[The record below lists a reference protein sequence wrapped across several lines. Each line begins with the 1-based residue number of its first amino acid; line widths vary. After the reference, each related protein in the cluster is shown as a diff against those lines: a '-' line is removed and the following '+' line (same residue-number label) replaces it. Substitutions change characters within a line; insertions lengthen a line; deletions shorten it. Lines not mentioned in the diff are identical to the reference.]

1 MRALVIKVLLSAA
14 SLLVLWGCSENFPGF
29 DTLQP
34 GTYEHKLNLRVYGS
48 RRSYLLHIPKGY
60 DHSTAL
66 PLVVALHG
74 GFGTARQMEE
84 ESGLSELAD
93 REGYIVLYPNGITL
107 LGWLQHWNAGHC
119 CGQAM
124 KDGIDD
130 LGFVS
135 RVIDQTCQRLKVD
148 LSRIYMVGYS
158 NGGMLAHLFAAQK
171 PETIAAVATIAATIG
186 SQPSPSEPEV
196 RIPSAKA
203 SVPIISLHGR
213 EDDVVPYETGG
224 FREWGHRYVPVKE
237 SMAFWIKANQVA
249 LLPQREEMMA
259 GRILKETWSGNNKG
273 GKVVL
278 YTLEGWKHHLPTKHH
293 TRKLPGTDPLVSFH
307 ATEHIWEFFKGHRR

>member
-1 MRALVIKVLLSAA
+1 MGAWVIKVLLSAA
-14 SLLVLWGCSENFPGF
+14 SLLALWGCSENFPGF
-29 DTLQP
+29 DFPHP
-34 GTYEHKLNLRVYGS
+34 GTYEHRLKIRVYGFS
-48 RRSYLLHIPKGY
+48 RSYLLHIPKGY
-60 DHSTAL
+60 DPSTAL

-93 REGYIVLYPNGITL
+93 REGYLVLYPNGITL

-130 LGFVS
+130 VGFVS
-135 RVIDQTCQRLKVD
+135 MVIDQTCQRLKVD

-158 NGGMLAHLFAAQK
+158 NGGMLAHFFAAQR

-186 SQPSPSEPEV
+186 SRPSPSEAEV
-196 RIPSAKA
+196 RIPPAKA
-203 SVPIISLHGR
+203 PVPIIAFHGR
-213 EDDVVPYETGG
+213 EDDVVPYERGR
-224 FREWGHRYVPVKE
+224 FREWRHLYVPVKE
-237 SMAFWIKANQVA
+237 SMAFWITANQCAFV
-249 LLPQREEMMA
+249 PQRQEMMS
-259 GRILKETWSGNNKG
+259 GRVLKETWTGKNKR
-273 GKVVL
+273 GKAVL
-278 YTLEGWKHHLPTKHH
+278 YTLEGWKHSLPTQHH
-293 TRKLPGTDPLVSFH
+293 TRKLAETDPLTGFH